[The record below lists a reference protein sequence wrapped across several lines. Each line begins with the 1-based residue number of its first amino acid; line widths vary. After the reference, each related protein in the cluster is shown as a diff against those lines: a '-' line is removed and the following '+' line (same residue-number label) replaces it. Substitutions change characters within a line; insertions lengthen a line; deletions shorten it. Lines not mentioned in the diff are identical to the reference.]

1 MFGNRWL
8 EESKEI
14 MGEKQ
19 KSEGSNN
26 GKKEI
31 EKKEK
36 RREGESKRKS
46 ANEPFLVIL
55 TFSFVMML
63 LVLPIY

>member
-1 MFGNRWL
+1 M
-8 EESKEI
+8 

-36 RREGESKRKS
+36 RREGGNAKGCVWGSHPLGQDS
-46 ANEPFLVIL
+46 LGNMGPSPGSCLGHSGHQGAAA
-55 TFSFVMML
+55 T
-63 LVLPIY
+63 